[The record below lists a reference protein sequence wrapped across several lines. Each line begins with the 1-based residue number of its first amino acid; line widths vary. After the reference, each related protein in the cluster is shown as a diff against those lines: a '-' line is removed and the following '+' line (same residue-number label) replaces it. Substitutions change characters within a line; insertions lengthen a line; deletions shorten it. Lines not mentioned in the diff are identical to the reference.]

1 MRKRTPRLLSA
12 AGLGLVA
19 LLAVVARAQ
28 ETPIIRNPAEPPGGT
43 RTVELAE
50 RWRIGA
56 DDEDVLLGV
65 VADVLTDRA
74 GNLYLLDR
82 QLCEIQILSPEGEYI
97 RTVGREGDGPGEF
110 RRPRGLMFNTDS
122 TLCVVRR
129 MPGELVLLTRDG
141 ESAGTIPPAL
151 PEGEA
156 ATMLALQNGA
166 LRDGHLVLCGDQM
179 VRQAGGRGGGG
190 RGAPGSRKM
199 FLRSYTPAGEPVHTL
214 LEKERTFDP
223 QRRRFVEAEEYFV
236 QQGGWALGTGGAI
249 YTAED
254 RDLYRIK
261 VYSADG
267 VLQRTIEREYEPY
280 ERTAAEKQSVAD
292 GAVMMRR
299 GRRIEVESVV
309 ADHDPC
315 ILRLDVDETGDLWV
329 QHGHSTKGLPS
340 GVILS
345 LDRFDESGNY
355 LERVDFACPGNPDSD
370 RLIRLGEGRY
380 VLISGLAEAIE
391 SFRAVSREEQ
401 IEAEEAPLE
410 VLYLEQIR

>member
-1 MRKRTPRLLSA
+1 
-12 AGLGLVA
+12 
-19 LLAVVARAQ
+19 
-28 ETPIIRNPAEPPGGT
+28 
-43 RTVELAE
+43 
-50 RWRIGA
+50 
-56 DDEDVLLGV
+56 
-65 VADVLTDRA
+65 
-74 GNLYLLDR
+74 
-82 QLCEIQILSPEGEYI
+82 
-97 RTVGREGDGPGEF
+97 
-110 RRPRGLMFNTDS
+110 
-122 TLCVVRR
+122 
-129 MPGELVLLTRDG
+129 
-141 ESAGTIPPAL
+141 
-151 PEGEA
+151 
-156 ATMLALQNGA
+156 
-166 LRDGHLVLCGDQM
+166 
-179 VRQAGGRGGGG
+179 
-190 RGAPGSRKM
+190 M